1 MKKKTFTV
9 GSCFAGI
16 GGFELGLQWA
26 FDAHGID
33 HEVKWQ
39 IEQNAF
45 CQRILKKHWPDSV
58 IYNDIKT
65 TKEIKPVDIMIGGF
79 PCQDISVAGKQKG
92 IEHGEK
98 SSLWFEMLRIISD
111 IRPRIVVLENVPA
124 IIRVGGSKVVGGLA
138 AIGYNCE
145 WTIISARQFGAP
157 HLRKRWFCVATD
169 ANSERLWRKQIIGQ
183 KCQNTAKPWN
193 DGKKEHVAHRA
204 QRKDRIITDAKSVSN
219 DRRIDR
225 RLFDAKAIG
234 QSQHAKIGD
243 SDQDQSFDTDSKSS
257 QKQPFDPSSLA
268 KEKRIKCRSSKDA
281 RIDAGNGW
289 QDFPT
294 QSPFC
299 DGNDGVPD
307 RVARLKAL
315 GNAIVPQCSQ
325 WVFEQI
331 IKSGLL
337 KIK

>member
-1 MKKKTFTV
+1 M
-9 GSCFAGI
+9 
-16 GGFELGLQWA
+16 A
-26 FDAHGID
+26 FDNYGLRHQ
-33 HEVKWQ
+33 VKWQ

-45 CQRILKKHWPDSV
+45 CQRILKKHWPDSK
-58 IYNDIKT
+58 IYDDIKT
-65 TKEIKPVDIMIGGF
+65 TKEIEPVDIMIGGF

-138 AIGYNCE
+138 AIGYDCE

-169 ANSERLWRKQIIGQ
+169 AESKRARINKQRIWRQPIRRDIENVWRADQ
-183 KCQNTAKPWN
+183 KTS
-193 DGKKEHVAHRA
+193 
-204 QRKDRIITDAKSVSN
+204 KSQTS
-219 DRRIDR
+219 
-225 RLFDAKAIG
+225 
-234 QSQHAKIGD
+234 D
-243 SDQDQSFDTDSKSS
+243 SDQN
-257 QKQPFDPSSLA
+257 
-268 KEKRIKCRSSKDA
+268 EIRNRW
-281 RIDAGNGW
+281 RN
-289 QDFPT
+289 FPT
-294 QSPFC
+294 QPPFC

-337 KIK
+337 EDRGQCIK

>member
-1 MKKKTFTV
+1 MKKKTWTV

-16 GGFELGLQWA
+16 GGFELGLEWA
-26 FDAHGID
+26 FNAHGID

-39 IEQNAF
+39 IEQSAF

-58 IYNDIKT
+58 IYDDIKT
-65 TKEIKPVDIMIGGF
+65 TKEIEPVDIMIGGF

-111 IRPRIVVLENVPA
+111 IRPRIIVLENVPA
-124 IIRVGGSKVVGGLA
+124 IIRLGGAKVVRGLA
-138 AIGYNCE
+138 AIGYDCE
-145 WTIISARQFGAP
+145 WTIVSARQFGAP

-169 ANSERLWRKQIIGQ
+169 AESFS
-183 KCQNTAKPWN
+183 N
-193 DGKKEHVAHRA
+193 DG
-204 QRKDRIITDAKSVSN
+204 RIN
-219 DRRIDR
+219 R
-225 RLFDAKAIG
+225 RLFDAKGSG
-234 QSQHAKIGD
+234 QSQHAEIGD
-243 SDQDQSFDTDSKSS
+243 CDQNESGSDTTN
-257 QKQPFDPSSLA
+257 A
-268 KEKRIKCRSSKDA
+268 WR
-281 RIDAGNGW
+281 
-289 QDFPT
+289 DFPT

-299 DGNDGVPD
+299 DGNDGIPD
-307 RVARLKAL
+307 RVARLRAL

-337 KIK
+337 EDRAQSVE

>member
-1 MKKKTFTV
+1 MNKTWTV

-16 GGFELGLQWA
+16 GGFELGLEWA

-33 HEVKWQ
+33 HVVKWQ

-58 IYNDIKT
+58 IYDDIKT

-92 IEHGEK
+92 IEHGKK

-124 IIRVGGSKVVGGLA
+124 IIQVGGSKVVGSLA
-138 AIGYNCE
+138 GIGYDCE
-145 WTIISARQFGAP
+145 WTIVSAKQFGAP

-169 ANSERLWRKQIIGQ
+169 ANSKRRWKKQIKRA
-183 KCQNTAKPWN
+183 KCKNKTQPWD
-193 DGKKEHVAHRA
+193 DGKKTIVSKRNNE
-204 QRKDRIITDAKSVSN
+204 KSENVTYTNS
-219 DRRIDR
+219 
-225 RLFDAKAIG
+225 
-234 QSQHAKIGD
+234 KIA
-243 SDQDQSFDTDSKSS
+243 
-257 QKQPFDPSSLA
+257 QKQPVNASSI
-268 KEKRIKCRSSKDA
+268 ETTKRSKCTRRQNA
-281 RIDAGNGW
+281 RVDTTNSW
-289 QDFPT
+289 QEFPT

-307 RVARLKAL
+307 RVARLRAL

-325 WVFEQI
+325 YVFDQI
-331 IKSGLL
+331 IKSG
-337 KIK
+337 IIY

>member
-1 MKKKTFTV
+1 MTVKTWTV

-16 GGFELGLQWA
+16 GGFELGLEWA

-58 IYNDIKT
+58 IYDDIKT
-65 TKEIKPVDIMIGGF
+65 TKEIEPVDIMIGGF

-98 SSLWFEMLRIISD
+98 SSLWFEMLRIIGD

-124 IIRVGGSKVVGGLA
+124 IIRVGGAKVVGGLA
-138 AIGYNCE
+138 AIGYDCE

-157 HLRKRWFCVATD
+157 HLRKRWFCIA
-169 ANSERLWRKQIIGQ
+169 
-183 KCQNTAKPWN
+183 
-193 DGKKEHVAHRA
+193 
-204 QRKDRIITDAKSVSN
+204 TDAKSK
-219 DRRIDR
+219 RARINKQR
-225 RLFDAKAIG
+225 IWG
-234 QSQHAKIGD
+234 QSIRRDIENVWRADQETSKPQTSN
-243 SDQDQSFDTDSKSS
+243 SDQNESGSDTTN
-257 QKQPFDPSSLA
+257 A
-268 KEKRIKCRSSKDA
+268 WR
-281 RIDAGNGW
+281 N
-289 QDFPT
+289 FPT

-299 DGNDGVPD
+299 NGNDGVSD
-307 RVARLKAL
+307 RVARLRAL

-331 IKSGLL
+331 IQSGLL
-337 KIK
+337 EDRGQGDE

>member
-1 MKKKTFTV
+1 MNKTTKKKTWTV

-16 GGFELGLQWA
+16 GGFELGLEWA

-33 HEVKWQ
+33 HVVKWQ

-58 IYNDIKT
+58 IYDDIKT

-98 SSLWFEMLRIISD
+98 SSLWFEMLRIIGD

-124 IIRVGGSKVVGGLA
+124 IIRLGGAKVVGGLA
-138 AIGYNCE
+138 EIGYDCE

-169 ANSERLWRKQIIGQ
+169 AESKRARINKQRIWRQPIGRDIENVWRSDQ
-183 KCQNTAKPWN
+183 KTP
-193 DGKKEHVAHRA
+193 
-204 QRKDRIITDAKSVSN
+204 KSQTS
-219 DRRIDR
+219 
-225 RLFDAKAIG
+225 
-234 QSQHAKIGD
+234 D

-257 QKQPFDPSSLA
+257 QKQPFDPCSLA
-268 KEKRIKCRSSKDA
+268 KAKRSECRSRKDA
-281 RIDAGNGW
+281 RIDTGNSW
-289 QDFPT
+289 RNFPT

-299 DGNDGVPD
+299 DRDDGVPD
-307 RVARLKAL
+307 RVARLRAL
-315 GNAIVPQCSQ
+315 GNAIVPQCSR

-331 IKSGLL
+331 IESGLL
-337 KIK
+337 EDRGQGVE